1 MYSIKL
7 DIDDNILDKVMVFLN
22 NIPKKNIE
30 VKQIDDNNKLHN
42 EKLAD
47 FFMQSP
53 LREEITLVRSSETYN
68 QRVEF

>member
-7 DIDDNILDKVMVFLN
+7 DIDDNILDKVMLFLN

-30 VKQIDDNNKLHN
+30 VKQIDDDNKLHN
-42 EKLAD
+42 EKLGD

-53 LREEITLVRSSETYN
+53 LREEIALVRSSETYN

>member
-7 DIDDNILDKVMVFLN
+7 DIDDNILDKVMLFLN

-30 VKQIDDNNKLHN
+30 VKQINSNNSHN

-47 FFMQSP
+47 FFMRSP
-53 LREEITLVRSSETYN
+53 LREEIELKRNSQVYN

>member
-7 DIDDNILDKVMVFLN
+7 DIDDNIVDKVMLFLN
-22 NIPKKNIE
+22 NIPKKSIE
-30 VKQIDDNNKLHN
+30 VKQIDDNNSHH

-53 LREEITLVRSSETYN
+53 LREEIELKRNSQVYK

>member
-7 DIDDNILDKVMVFLN
+7 DIDDNILDKVMLFLN

-30 VKQIDDNNKLHN
+30 VKQMDGNNSHH

-47 FFMQSP
+47 FFMKSQ
-53 LREEITLVRSSETYN
+53 LREEITLVRSSEKN
-68 QRVEF
+68 QNPKS